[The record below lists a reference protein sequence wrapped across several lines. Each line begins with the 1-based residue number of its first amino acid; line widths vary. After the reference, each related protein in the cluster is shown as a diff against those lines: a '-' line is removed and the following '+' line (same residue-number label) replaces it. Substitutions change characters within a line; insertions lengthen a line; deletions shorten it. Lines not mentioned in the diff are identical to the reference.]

1 MNKKQVKAFLNV
13 MGKGREREIL
23 CGALVYELNGKLGLI
38 ATDGYILSM
47 IYMETIGDNLEG
59 KWIDRNMID
68 RWYKLAGAKDILTG
82 ADLTEMVSEKYTE
95 REYPKVDEILKSET
109 SPISRIS
116 FNAEYLT
123 TIQQINN
130 GIPVELNFNGENG
143 KIIIDNEITYSIIMP
158 IKIK

>member
-1 MNKKQVKAFLNV
+1 MNKKQVKSFLNV

-23 CGALVYELNGKLGLI
+23 CGALVYELNGKRGLI
-38 ATDGYILSM
+38 ATDGCILSM
-47 IYMETIGDNLEG
+47 IYMETIGDNLKG

-68 RWYKLAGAKDILTG
+68 RWYKLAGEKDILTG